1 VTDPRALAQSPFEVV
16 RDDDERGRAWF
27 QELYRAEFAYVWN
40 TLRRLGAA
48 RADLDDLV
56 HEVFVVV
63 FRRRLDFEV
72 GRPVKPWL
80 FGIAYR
86 VAAGERRLLRHAA
99 ELAIGSAEIEALPAP
114 AAGSPESDAIA
125 SERRELVLRGLAALD
140 LDQRAVFVLHEIDGC
155 SAPDI
160 AAALDVKLNTVYSRL
175 RLGREKFTAA
185 VQRLRGRA

>member
-1 VTDPRALAQSPFEVV
+1 MTDPLARAQSPAEVV

-27 QELYRAEFAYVWN
+27 QELYRAHFAYVWN

-48 RADLDDLV
+48 RADLDDLA

-63 FRRRLDFEV
+63 FRRRLDFEA

-86 VAAGERRLLRHAA
+86 VAAGERRLARHGA
-99 ELAIGSAEIEALPAP
+99 ELATGSSEIEAMPAVG
-114 AAGSPESDAIA
+114 ADSPEADAIA
-125 SERRELVLRGLAALD
+125 SERRELEVRALAALD
-140 LDQRAVFVLHEIDGC
+140 LDQRAVFVMHEIDWC

-160 AAALDVKLNTVYSRL
+160 AATLGVKLNTVYSRL
-175 RLGREKFTAA
+175 RLGREKFGVA